1 MLDFFKYK
9 ILICIYFG
17 VYVMSNFDKLRTHII
32 FVETSRK
39 LFVGAL
45 SLCAIFALFT
55 MGLHY
60 VRQASHPAY
69 ASKSNPPPKAHIKST
84 SKPTQQ
90 KDQQATSKPNQQKG
104 QKATSKPNQAPPTTT
119 PTSKPTLSFEDN
131 FQNTIKA
138 LMAGDSQV
146 PVDDC
151 VVAAQKSKDKRQ
163 ALFSNIEDCPE
174 TVGKVGRMMPAE
186 AMSLYQQKKVLF
198 IDARAVAQYRAE
210 HIKDAINIAYNP
222 ISPVTKARVAQ
233 LKQRASYIVVYDA
246 LSLKEWV
253 CQNRAMKPSEGLKTL
268 KQADCEPPRDIAS
281 FIAEE
286 ILNGGFHNTH
296 ILIGGLEGWKKA
308 GGMVR
313 RLVTKNVP

>member
-1 MLDFFKYK
+1 
-9 ILICIYFG
+9 
-17 VYVMSNFDKLRTHII
+17 
-32 FVETSRK
+32 
-39 LFVGAL
+39 
-45 SLCAIFALFT
+45 

-90 KDQQATSKPNQQKG
+90 KDQQATSKPNQQKDQKATSKPNQQKKQPAISKPSLQKG